1 MVYFNYSSLNDF
13 GISGSK
19 KIIVHIVDA
28 PLPKDVAKSENKFT
42 KKFITNPP

>member
-19 KIIVHIVDA
+19 KTIVHIVDA
-28 PLPKDVAKSENKFT
+28 PLPKDFAKSDNKFI
-42 KKFITNPP
+42 K